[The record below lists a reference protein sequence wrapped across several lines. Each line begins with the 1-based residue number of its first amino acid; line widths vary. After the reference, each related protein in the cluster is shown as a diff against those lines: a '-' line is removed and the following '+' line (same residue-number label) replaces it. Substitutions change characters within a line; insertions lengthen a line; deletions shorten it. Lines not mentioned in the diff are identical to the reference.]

1 MAHPQ
6 VTIMKHILSHKGYL
20 SNCKR
25 IAKEIEKNGLT
36 VAISDNLLRDMN
48 EVGRDKYF
56 EEINNNLKG
65 LRVRFKSL
73 VWSGQNQLIFEE
85 DE

>member
-1 MAHPQ
+1 MAHIEYK
-6 VTIMKHILSHKGYL
+6 IMEHILSHRDFK

-25 IAKEIEKNGLT
+25 IAKEIEKNGLI
-36 VAISDNLLRDMN
+36 VAISNNLLRDMN
-48 EVGRDKYF
+48 DVGRDKYF

-73 VWSGQNQLIFEE
+73 VWIGQNQLIFEE
-85 DE
+85 I

>member
-1 MAHPQ
+1 MNRIEFKAMDK
-6 VTIMKHILSHKGYL
+6 TLSHKGFE

-48 EVGRDKYF
+48 NVGRDKYIMG
-56 EEINNNLKG
+56 INKNLKEM
-65 LRVRFKSL
+65 RVKL
-73 VWSGQNQLIFEE
+73 KYTQWSGWNQLIFEE
-85 DE
+85 T